1 MSSWLSRAKPACT
14 GYDGLFL
21 QRPSALG
28 YARRSPPA
36 RAMTDYFFKD
46 HELLVIQGEAR
57 LHGLE
62 RNNDA
67 KTISP
72 RLWEA
77 KPACAGQN
85 RVPCSR
91 SVRDA
96 TSGARASG
104 APHRKRRSILA
115 GASNR
120 SRRASVCT
128 LSRFR
133 HQDDQNPTSPLVGEG
148 GRGMRGKSELECRK
162 SLILCRAGMNK
173 RAGKQYHDNRLGRGA
188 DYFLHTGIPPGAG
201 VSRRLRARAD
211 AALWRIAQKGPESG
225 R

>member
-1 MSSWLSRAKPACT
+1 
-14 GYDGLFL
+14 
-21 QRPSALG
+21 
-28 YARRSPPA
+28 
-36 RAMTDYFFKD
+36 MTDYFFKD

-77 KPACAGQN
+77 KPACTGQN
-85 RVPCSR
+85 RAPCSR

-104 APHRKRRSILA
+104 APHRQRRSSPA

-120 SRRASVCT
+120 SGRASACT

-133 HQDDQNPTSPLVGEG
+133 HQDAQNPPSPTRGEG
-148 GRGMRGKSELECRK
+148 GRGMTGKSALEYRK
-162 SLILCRAGMNK
+162 SLILCCVGMNQ

-201 VSRRLRARAD
+201 VSRRLRTRAN
-211 AALWRIAQKGPESG
+211 AALRRVAQKGPEPA
-225 R
+225 

>member
-1 MSSWLSRAKPACT
+1 MA
-14 GYDGLFL
+14 
-21 QRPSALG
+21 
-28 YARRSPPA
+28 
-36 RAMTDYFFKD
+36 DYFFKD

-104 APHRKRRSILA
+104 APHRQRRSIPA

-120 SRRASVCT
+120 SGRASACT

-133 HQDDQNPTSPLVGEG
+133 HQDAQNPPSPLMGEG
-148 GRGMRGKSELECRK
+148 GRGIRGKSAREFGAPARP
-162 SLILCRAGMNK
+162 G
-173 RAGKQYHDNRLGRGA
+173 GRSNG
-188 DYFLHTGIPPGAG
+188 LRCG
-201 VSRRLRARAD
+201 VAPEYEDCA
-211 AALWRIAQKGPESG
+211 RIARERGVLLTTVYQYGDGAPG
-225 R
+225 GCVVCYRALRYCLNHLLN

>member
-1 MSSWLSRAKPACT
+1 MTDYFFK
-14 GYDGLFL
+14 DH
-21 QRPSALG
+21 QPSAMQG
-28 YARRSPPA
+28 EARLRGLW
-36 RAMTDYFFKD
+36 DYFFKD

-85 RVPCSR
+85 RAPCSR

-104 APHRKRRSILA
+104 AHPGRDAPAPQGLP
-115 GASNR
+115 
-120 SRRASVCT
+120 RA
-128 LSRFR
+128 
-133 HQDDQNPTSPLVGEG
+133 QG
-148 GRGMRGKSELECRK
+148 GL
-162 SLILCRAGMNK
+162 
-173 RAGKQYHDNRLGRGA
+173 
-188 DYFLHTGIPPGAG
+188 
-201 VSRRLRARAD
+201 
-211 AALWRIAQKGPESG
+211 
-225 R
+225 

>member
-1 MSSWLSRAKPACT
+1 
-14 GYDGLFL
+14 
-21 QRPSALG
+21 
-28 YARRSPPA
+28 
-36 RAMTDYFFKD
+36 MTDYFFKD

-148 GRGMRGKSELECRK
+148 GRGMTGKSALECRK
-162 SLILCRAGMNK
+162 SLILCRAGMDK
-173 RAGKQYHDNRLGRGA
+173 RTGTQYHNNWLGRGA
-188 DYFLHTGIPPGAG
+188 DSFLHTSIPPSAG
-201 VSRRLRARAD
+201 VSQRLCMREAE
-211 AALWRIAQKGPESG
+211 ALRHVTQKGPNQPD